1 LNRALSISASRS
13 AAVWWLGVAL
23 IASAALVAPPMP
35 EPVLFRTYVDQ
46 REIAGIPFFWNVV
59 SNAPLLLVGI
69 WGVRVVVR
77 ANRAAFIDSAEKL
90 PYALCFMTVALAGI
104 GSTWFHLAPNADRLM
119 WDRLP
124 IALGFMALLAGV
136 IGDRFDPQ
144 AGRRAVLPL
153 LAAGAASVFYWRWSM
168 LAGAENIVPYALVQY
183 GALAAIVAL
192 AFVHSRYTRGSDL
205 FTVGALYGF
214 AKAAEVLDRQIYQLG
229 GILSGHALK
238 HLLAAAALYWLA
250 RMLQCRAASP
260 PS

>member
-1 LNRALSISASRS
+1 MARTSFRRWITCCVTALNRALSISASRS

-69 WGVRVVVR
+69 WGVRIVV
-77 ANRAAFIDSAEKL
+77 
-90 PYALCFMTVALAGI
+90 
-104 GSTWFHLAPNADRLM
+104 
-119 WDRLP
+119 
-124 IALGFMALLAGV
+124 
-136 IGDRFDPQ
+136 
-144 AGRRAVLPL
+144 
-153 LAAGAASVFYWRWSM
+153 
-168 LAGAENIVPYALVQY
+168 
-183 GALAAIVAL
+183 L

-214 AKAAEVLDRQIYQLG
+214 AKAAEVLDRQIYSLG